1 MKFLV
6 DAQLPAKL
14 ARALAAAG
22 HDALHT
28 GELPDGN
35 RTTDAQIARQADAED
50 RVVVTKDADFR
61 DGHLITGSPMR
72 LLVVATG
79 NISNASLL
87 ALFERHLANV
97 VAALTDADFVEL
109 RSVDL
114 VVHQRHDDPGRQPE

>member
-1 MKFLV
+1 VKFLV

-14 ARALAAAG
+14 AGALAAAG

-28 GELPDGN
+28 TELPGGN
-35 RTTDAQIARQADAED
+35 RTTDAQIASQADAEE

-61 DGHLITGSPMR
+61 DGHLITGSPRR

-79 NISNASLL
+79 NISNTALL
-87 ALFERHLANV
+87 ALFERHLENV

-109 RSVDL
+109 RSAEM
-114 VVHQRHDDPGRQPE
+114 VVHRRPDD